1 MREYARK
8 LEEFKP
14 KFIRGYP
21 SALFILAKYLHE
33 NDYNDIRPGAVFT
46 TAETLLPYQRKV
58 IEDVFGCDVYDGYGY
73 RDGNANAMECH

>member
-1 MREYARK
+1 MTEEKMREYARK

-33 NDYNDIRPGAVFT
+33 NDYNDIKTESSFHNRRDFA
-46 TAETLLPYQRKV
+46 TLSAK
-58 IEDVFGCDVYDGYGY
+58 G
-73 RDGNANAMECH
+73 H